1 VEVESTPAGGTRFIV
16 SLPLTL
22 TTARALLVECA
33 GDTYALPTASVERV
47 LRAESLGRLGGRT
60 MFECDGGAVP
70 VMSLASILGGSA
82 SAAPISEVAG
92 DGRPPTLALVG
103 AGAHRL
109 GLMIDRVIG
118 EQEIVVKPLP
128 FPVLRVRNFAGA
140 TILGSGR
147 IVPILHVA
155 DLMRSAMRITPARVG
170 SSPVEP
176 PRRRMRVLIADDS
189 LTTRT
194 LERYI
199 LEAAGYEVEVATNG
213 TEALALL
220 FEREY
225 DVLVSDVEMPGLDG
239 VELTSRVRAEPPLRD
254 LPVILVTSLDSPV
267 DRERGL
273 QAGADAYIVKSS
285 FDQDQLLRTI
295 REFAA

>member
-1 VEVESTPAGGTRFIV
+1 MLE
-16 SLPLTL
+16 
-22 TTARALLVECA
+22 
-33 GDTYALPTASVERV
+33 Y
-47 LRAESLGRLGGRT
+47 
-60 MFECDGGAVP
+60 DGGAVP
-70 VMSLASILGGSA
+70 VVSLSSLLGNAASTSRPPGLAGEA
-82 SAAPISEVAG
+82 S
-92 DGRPPTLALVG
+92 RPTLALVG

-109 GLMIDRVIG
+109 ALEIDRVIG

-128 FPVLRVRNFAGA
+128 FPVLRVRHIAGA

-147 IVPILHVA
+147 IVPILNIA
-155 DLMRSAMRITPARVG
+155 DLLRDALRIAPAPLG
-170 SSPVEP
+170 PSPAQVA
-176 PRRRMRVLIADDS
+176 RRRLRVLIADDS
-189 LTTRT
+189 MTTRT

-199 LEAAGYEVEVATNG
+199 LEAAGFDVEVASDG
-213 TEALALL
+213 AEALALL
-220 FEREY
+220 NERAC

-239 VELTSRVRAEPPLRD
+239 VELTTRVRAEQALRD
-254 LPVILVTSLDSPV
+254 LTVILVTSLDSME